1 MALPRPGHYASPDMK
16 RRFWLVGL
24 LALCGVT
31 HRAQAFTHV
40 VAEKDTLA
48 SIAERYYGRIQF
60 EKLLVA
66 ANDLDARGGSPIVRG
81 MRLEVPAL
89 GHRVVRQAET
99 WESLAAELLG
109 SPKRSDV
116 LSMAN
121 GSSPWLTPEEGAE
134 IIVPFNLRVLAD
146 GTDTLI
152 TIAYRF
158 YGDMNRAWVLDRYNL
173 LNGRKLQPGDV
184 VLVPLTELPLTDV
197 GKQAARAS
205 AGAACSQARG
215 ETRAVQK
222 KVAQELPAL
231 LADIRNGRYVD
242 AVARGTR
249 FLASAELAEPQVA
262 LVHRQLL
269 EAYVALE
276 ATGLAT
282 ASCAEW
288 LKRSPG
294 AALSPVE
301 LSPKILAVCGRA
313 Q

>member
-1 MALPRPGHYASPDMK
+1 MLRAVMRWQG
-16 RRFWLVGL
+16 WLFGAAAVCGL
-24 LALCGVT
+24 TGSA
-31 HRAQAFTHV
+31 RAFTHV

-48 SIAERYYGRIQF
+48 SIAERYYGRIQY

-89 GHRVVRQAET
+89 GHRIVKQGET
-99 WESLAAELLG
+99 WDSLATELLG

-116 LSMAN
+116 LSLAN
-121 GSSPWLTPEEGAE
+121 DSSPWLTPEEGAE
-134 IIVPFNLRVLAD
+134 IIVPFNLRVLPD
-146 GTDTLI
+146 TGDTLI

-184 VLVPLTELPLTDV
+184 VLVPLTELPLTDA

-205 AGAACSQARG
+205 AGAACSQAQG

-231 LADIRNGRYVD
+231 LADIRSGRYVD

-249 FLASAELAEPQVA
+249 FLASAELSEPQVA

-276 ATGLAT
+276 APGLAT
-282 ASCAEW
+282 AACAEW

-294 AALSPVE
+294 VTLSPVE
-301 LSPKILAVCGRA
+301 LSPKILAVCGLG

>member
-1 MALPRPGHYASPDMK
+1 MVCPMH
-16 RRFWLVGL
+16 RRLWLSAA
-24 LALCGVT
+24 LALATWVG
-31 HRAQAFTHV
+31 HAQAFTHV
-40 VAEKDTLA
+40 VRDKDTLA

-89 GHRVVRQAET
+89 GHRVVKQGES
-99 WESLAAELLG
+99 WEGLASELLG

-121 GSSPWLTPEEGAE
+121 DSSPWLTPEEGAE
-134 IIVPFNLRVLAD
+134 IVVPFNLRVLVD
-146 GTDTLI
+146 SGDTLI

-158 YGDMNRAWVLDRYNL
+158 YGDMNRAWVLDHYNG

-184 VLVPLTELPLTDV
+184 VLVPLTELPLSDA
-197 GKQAARAS
+197 GRQAARVA
-205 AGAACSQARG
+205 AGITCSEAQG
-215 ETRAVQK
+215 ETRSVQK

-231 LADIRNGRYVD
+231 LSDIRSGRYVD

-249 FLASAELAEPQVA
+249 FLASAELSEQQIAV
-262 LVHRQLL
+262 VHRQLL

-276 ATGLAT
+276 APGLA
-282 ASCAEW
+282 AAACAEW

-294 AALSPVE
+294 QVLSPVE
-301 LSPKILAVCGRA
+301 LSPKILTACGRA
-313 Q
+313 K

>member
-1 MALPRPGHYASPDMK
+1 MLRRDMK
-16 RRFWLVGL
+16 WRSWLFGVAAFGA
-24 LALCGVT
+24 LAG
-31 HRAQAFTHV
+31 HAQAFTHIV
-40 VAEKDTLA
+40 TEKDTLA

-89 GHRVVRQAET
+89 GHRIVRQGES
-99 WESLAAELLG
+99 WDSLASELLG

-116 LSMAN
+116 LSLAN
-121 GSSPWLTPEEGAE
+121 DSSPWLTPEEGAE
-134 IIVPFNLRVLAD
+134 IIVPFNLRVLPD
-146 GTDTLI
+146 TGDTLI

-173 LNGRKLQPGDV
+173 LEGRKLQPGDV
-184 VLVPLTELPLTDV
+184 VLVPLTELPLTDA

-205 AGAACSQARG
+205 AGAACSQAQG

-231 LADIRNGRYVD
+231 LADIRSGRYVD

-249 FLASAELAEPQVA
+249 FLASAELSEPQVA
-262 LVHRQLL
+262 LVYRQLL

-276 ATGLAT
+276 APGLGT
-282 ASCAEW
+282 AACAEW

-294 AALSPVE
+294 TLLSPVE

>member
-1 MALPRPGHYASPDMK
+1 MLRGVMQWRS
-16 RRFWLVGL
+16 WLFGAAAFSL
-24 LALCGVT
+24 LMG
-31 HRAQAFTHV
+31 RAQAFTHIV
-40 VAEKDTLA
+40 SEKDTLA

-66 ANDLDARGGSPIVRG
+66 ANDLDLRGGSPIVRG

-89 GHRVVRQAET
+89 GHRIVRQGET
-99 WESLAAELLG
+99 WDSLAAELLG

-116 LSMAN
+116 LSLAN
-121 GSSPWLTPEEGAE
+121 DSSPWLTPEEGAE
-134 IIVPFNLRVLAD
+134 IIVPFNLRVLPD
-146 GTDTLI
+146 TGDTLV

-158 YGDMNRAWVLDRYNL
+158 YGDMNRAWVLDHYNL

-184 VLVPLTELPLTDV
+184 VLVPLTELPLTDQ

-205 AGAACSQARG
+205 AGAACSQAQG

-231 LADIRNGRYVD
+231 LGDIRSGRYVD

-249 FLASAELAEPQVA
+249 FLASAELSEPQVA
-262 LVHRQLL
+262 LVYRQLL

-276 ATGLAT
+276 APGLAT
-282 ASCAEW
+282 AACGEW
-288 LKRSPG
+288 LKRSP
-294 AALSPVE
+294 AASLSPIE
-301 LSPKILAVCGRA
+301 LSPKILAACGPLR
-313 Q
+313 

>member
-1 MALPRPGHYASPDMK
+1 MLRGVMK
-16 RRFWLVGL
+16 RRSWLFGFFAFSAFS
-24 LALCGVT
+24 ALIGQ
-31 HRAQAFTHV
+31 AQAFTHV
-40 VAEKDTLA
+40 VTEKDTLA

-66 ANDLDARGGSPIVRG
+66 ANDLDSRGGSPIVRG

-89 GHRVVRQAET
+89 GHRVVRQGET
-99 WESLAAELLG
+99 WDSLAAEVLG

-116 LSMAN
+116 LSLAN
-121 GSSPWLTPEEGAE
+121 DSSPWLTPEEGAE
-134 IIVPFNLRVLAD
+134 IIVPFNLRVLPD
-146 GTDTLI
+146 TGDTLI

-184 VLVPLTELPLTDV
+184 VLVPLTELPLSDA

-205 AGAACSQARG
+205 AGAVCSQAQG
-215 ETRAVQK
+215 ETRSVQK
-222 KVAQELPAL
+222 KVAQEIPAL
-231 LADIRNGRYVD
+231 LADIRSGRYVD

-249 FLASAELAEPQVA
+249 FLASAELSEPQVA
-262 LVHRQLL
+262 LVQRQLL

-276 ATGLAT
+276 APGLAT
-282 ASCAEW
+282 AACAEW

-294 AALSPVE
+294 VTLSPVDI
-301 LSPKILAVCGRA
+301 SPKILAVCGRA
-313 Q
+313 T

>member
-1 MALPRPGHYASPDMK
+1 M
-16 RRFWLVGL
+16 
-24 LALCGVT
+24 
-31 HRAQAFTHV
+31 
-40 VAEKDTLA
+40 A

-89 GHRVVRQAET
+89 GHRIVRQGET
-99 WESLAAELLG
+99 WDSLATELLG

-116 LSMAN
+116 LSLAN
-121 GSSPWLTPEEGAE
+121 DSSPWLTPEEGAE
-134 IIVPFNLRVLAD
+134 IIVPFNLRVLPD
-146 GTDTLI
+146 TGDTLI

-173 LNGRKLQPGDV
+173 LDGRKLQPGDV
-184 VLVPLTELPLTDV
+184 VLVPMTELPLTEE

-205 AGAACSQARG
+205 AGAACSQAQG

-231 LADIRNGRYVD
+231 LADIRSGRYVD

-249 FLASAELAEPQVA
+249 FLASAELSEPQVA

-276 ATGLAT
+276 APGLAT
-282 ASCAEW
+282 AACTEW

-294 AALSPVE
+294 VVLSPVE

-313 Q
+313 T

>member
-1 MALPRPGHYASPDMK
+1 MLRGVMK
-16 RRFWLVGL
+16 WRSWLFGAAAFSL
-24 LALCGVT
+24 LMGQ
-31 HRAQAFTHV
+31 AQAFTHIV
-40 VAEKDTLA
+40 GEKDTLA

-66 ANDLDARGGSPIVRG
+66 ANDLDIRGGSPIVRG

-89 GHRVVRQAET
+89 GHRIVRQGET
-99 WESLAAELLG
+99 WDSLATELLG

-116 LSMAN
+116 LSLAN
-121 GSSPWLTPEEGAE
+121 DSSPWLTPEEGAE
-134 IIVPFNLRVLAD
+134 IIVPFNLRVLPD
-146 GTDTLI
+146 TGDTLI

-184 VLVPLTELPLTDV
+184 VLVPLTELPLSDA

-205 AGAACSQARG
+205 AGAACSQAQG
-215 ETRAVQK
+215 ETRSVQK
-222 KVAQELPAL
+222 KVAQEIPAL
-231 LADIRNGRYVD
+231 LADIRSGRYVD

-249 FLASAELAEPQVA
+249 FLASAELSEPQVA
-262 LVHRQLL
+262 LVYRQLL
-269 EAYVALE
+269 EAYVALD
-276 ATGLAT
+276 APGLAT
-282 ASCAEW
+282 SACAQW

-294 AALSPVE
+294 ASLSPVE

>member
-1 MALPRPGHYASPDMK
+1 MRWRSWLSAVLALGT
-16 RRFWLVGL
+16 LVGQ
-24 LALCGVT
+24 AK
-31 HRAQAFTHV
+31 AFTHV
-40 VAEKDTLA
+40 VGDKDTLA

-81 MRLEVPAL
+81 MRLEVPSL
-89 GHRVVRQAET
+89 GHRVVHQGET
-99 WESLAAELLG
+99 WEGLAAELLG

-121 GSSPWLTPEEGAE
+121 DSSPWLTPEEGAE
-134 IIVPFNLRVLAD
+134 IIVPFNLRVLPD
-146 GTDTLI
+146 SGDTLI

-158 YGDMNRAWVLDRYNL
+158 YGDMNRAWVLDRYNGL
-173 LNGRKLQPGDV
+173 GGRKLQAGDV
-184 VLVPLTELPLTDV
+184 VLVPLSDLPLTEL
-197 GKQAARAS
+197 GRQAARAS
-205 AGAACSQARG
+205 AGAACSEAQG

-231 LADIRNGRYVD
+231 LSDIRSGRYVD

-249 FLASAELAEPQVA
+249 FLAAAELSEQQTG

-276 ATGLAT
+276 APGLA
-282 ASCAEW
+282 AAACSEW

-294 AALSPVE
+294 AVLSPVE
-301 LSPKILAVCGRA
+301 LSPKILAACGRV

>member
-1 MALPRPGHYASPDMK
+1 MK
-16 RRFWLVGL
+16 RLWIGAL
-24 LALCGVT
+24 LALGTLVG
-31 HRAQAFTHV
+31 RAQAFPHV
-40 VAEKDTLA
+40 VNEKDTLA

-89 GHRVVRQAET
+89 GHRVVRQGET
-99 WESLAAELLG
+99 WDGLAAELLG
-109 SPKRSDV
+109 SAKRSDV

-134 IIVPFNLRVLAD
+134 IVVPFNLRVLPD
-146 GTDTLI
+146 TGDTLI

-158 YGDMNRAWVLDRYNL
+158 YGDMNRAWVLDHYNL

-184 VLVPLTELPLTDV
+184 VLVPLSDLPLTDA
-197 GKQAARAS
+197 GKQAARAA
-205 AGAACSQARG
+205 AGATCSEAQG
-215 ETRAVQK
+215 ETRSVQK

-231 LADIRNGRYVD
+231 LSDVRSGRYVD

-249 FLASAELAEPQVA
+249 FLASAELSEQQIA
-262 LVHRQLL
+262 LVQRQLL

-276 ATGLAT
+276 APGLA
-282 ASCAEW
+282 AAACAEW

-294 AALSPVE
+294 AVLSPVE
-301 LSPKILAVCGRA
+301 LSPKILAACGRNK
-313 Q
+313 

>member
-1 MALPRPGHYASPDMK
+1 MLAPVMQ
-16 RRFWLVGL
+16 RRSWLLCL
-24 LALCGVT
+24 LACMGLSGP
-31 HRAQAFTHV
+31 AQAFTHIV
-40 VAEKDTLA
+40 TEKDTLA

-89 GHRVVRQAET
+89 GHRVVKQGET
-99 WESLAAELLG
+99 WDSLASELLG

-134 IIVPFNLRVLAD
+134 IIVPFNLRVLVD
-146 GTDTLI
+146 QGDTLI

-173 LNGRKLQPGDV
+173 LEGRKLQPGDV
-184 VLVPLTELPLTDV
+184 VLVPLSELPLTDT

-205 AGAACSQARG
+205 AGAACSQAHG
-215 ETRAVQK
+215 ETRTQQK

-231 LADIRNGRYVD
+231 LADIRSGRYVD

-249 FLASAELAEPQVA
+249 FLASAELSEPQIA
-262 LVHRQLL
+262 LVQRQLL

-276 ATGLAT
+276 APGLAS
-282 ASCAEW
+282 AACSEW

-313 Q
+313 T

>member
-1 MALPRPGHYASPDMK
+1 MKWRPR
-16 RRFWLVGL
+16 L
-24 LALCGVT
+24 LASLAFCALTAVIGT
-31 HRAQAFTHV
+31 AQAFTHI

-89 GHRVVRQAET
+89 GHRVVRHGDT
-99 WESLAAELLG
+99 WDSLANELLG

-121 GSSPWLTPEEGAE
+121 DSSPWLTPEEGAE
-134 IIVPFNLRVLAD
+134 IVVPFNLRVLPAS
-146 GTDTLI
+146 GDTLI

-158 YGDMNRAWVLDRYNL
+158 YGDMNRAWVLDRYNML
-173 LNGRKLQPGDV
+173 SGRKLQPGDV
-184 VLVPLTELPLTDV
+184 VLVPLTELPLTDA

-205 AGAACSQARG
+205 AGAACSQAQG
-215 ETRAVQK
+215 ETRAMQK
-222 KVAQELPAL
+222 RVTQELPAL
-231 LADIRNGRYVD
+231 LSDVRSGRYVD

-249 FLASAELAEPQVA
+249 FLASAELSEPQVG

-276 ATGLAT
+276 APGLAKN
-282 ASCAEW
+282 ACAEW
-288 LKRSPG
+288 LKRTPG
-294 AALSPVE
+294 ASLSPLE
-301 LSPKILAVCGRA
+301 LSPKILNACGRA
-313 Q
+313 K

>member
-1 MALPRPGHYASPDMK
+1 M
-16 RRFWLVGL
+16 
-24 LALCGVT
+24 LACLGMSGQ
-31 HRAQAFTHV
+31 AQAFTHIV
-40 VAEKDTLA
+40 TEKDTLA

-89 GHRVVRQAET
+89 GHRVVKQGET
-99 WESLAAELLG
+99 WDSLASELLG

-121 GSSPWLTPEEGAE
+121 DSSPWLTPEEGAE

-146 GTDTLI
+146 QGDTLI

-173 LNGRKLQPGDV
+173 LDGHKLQPGDV
-184 VLVPLTELPLTDV
+184 VLVPLRELPLTDA

-205 AGAACSQARG
+205 ASAACSQAHG
-215 ETRAVQK
+215 ETRSVQK

-231 LADIRNGRYVD
+231 LADIRSGRYVD

-249 FLASAELAEPQVA
+249 FLASAELSEPQVA
-262 LVHRQLL
+262 LVQRQLL

-276 ATGLAT
+276 APGLAS
-282 ASCAEW
+282 AACSEW

-294 AALSPVE
+294 TALSPVE

-313 Q
+313 T

>member
-1 MALPRPGHYASPDMK
+1 MLRAFMK
-16 RRFWLVGL
+16 RWSWL
-24 LALCGVT
+24 LAGFAFSALMG
-31 HRAQAFTHV
+31 RAQAFTHV
-40 VAEKDTLA
+40 VSEKDTLA

-66 ANDLDARGGSPIVRG
+66 ANDLDARGGSSIVRG
-81 MRLEVPAL
+81 MRLEVPAV
-89 GHRVVRQAET
+89 GHRIVRQGET
-99 WESLAAELLG
+99 WDSLATELLG

-116 LSMAN
+116 LSLAN

-134 IIVPFNLRVLAD
+134 IIVPFNLRVLPD
-146 GTDTLI
+146 TGDTLI

-173 LNGRKLQPGDV
+173 LNGRKLQQGDV
-184 VLVPLTELPLTDV
+184 VLVPLTELPLTDA

-205 AGAACSQARG
+205 AGAACSQAQG
-215 ETRAVQK
+215 ETRSVQK

-231 LADIRNGRYVD
+231 LADVRSGRYVD

-249 FLASAELAEPQVA
+249 FLASAELSEQQVA
-262 LVHRQLL
+262 LVQRQLL

-276 ATGLAT
+276 APGLAS
-282 ASCAEW
+282 AACGEW

-294 AALSPVE
+294 VSLSAID
-301 LSPKILAVCGRA
+301 LSPKILAACGRA

>member
-1 MALPRPGHYASPDMK
+1 MK
-16 RRFWLVGL
+16 RRSWLVGL
-24 LALCGVT
+24 LAFCGVT
-31 HRAQAFTHV
+31 QPAQAFTHV
-40 VAEKDTLA
+40 VTEKDTLA

-89 GHRVVRQAET
+89 GHRVVRQGET
-99 WESLAAELLG
+99 WDSLAAELLG

-121 GSSPWLTPEEGAE
+121 DSSPWLTPEEGAE
-134 IIVPFNLRVLAD
+134 IIVPFNLRVLPDAN
-146 GTDTLI
+146 DTLI

-184 VLVPLTELPLTDV
+184 VLVPLTELPLSET
-197 GKQAARAS
+197 GKKAARAS
-205 AGAACSQARG
+205 AGAACSQAQG
-215 ETRAVQK
+215 ETRTVQK

-249 FLASAELAEPQVA
+249 FLASAELSEPQVA

-276 ATGLAT
+276 AQGLAT
-282 ASCAEW
+282 AACSEW

-294 AALSPVE
+294 AVLSPVE
-301 LSPKILAVCGRA
+301 LSPKILAACGRA

>member
-1 MALPRPGHYASPDMK
+1 MLRALMK
-16 RRFWLVGL
+16 WRSWLLGL
-24 LALCGVT
+24 LAGCALT
-31 HRAQAFTHV
+31 SRAQAFTHIV
-40 VAEKDTLA
+40 TEKDTLA

-89 GHRVVRQAET
+89 GHRVVKQGET

-116 LSMAN
+116 LSMSN
-121 GSSPWLTPEEGAE
+121 SSSPWLTPEEGAE
-134 IIVPFNLRVLAD
+134 IIVPFNLRVLPD
-146 GTDTLI
+146 TGDTLI

-173 LNGRKLQPGDV
+173 LDGRKLQPGDV
-184 VLVPLTELPLTDV
+184 VLVPLTELPLSDA
-197 GKQAARAS
+197 GRQAARAS
-205 AGAACSQARG
+205 AGAACSQAHG
-215 ETRAVQK
+215 ETRAGQK

-231 LADIRNGRYVD
+231 LADIRSGRYVD

-249 FLASAELAEPQVA
+249 FLASAELSEPQIA

-276 ATGLAT
+276 APGLAT
-282 ASCAEW
+282 AACAEW

-294 AALSPVE
+294 LTLSPVE

-313 Q
+313 T

>member
-1 MALPRPGHYASPDMK
+1 MAANAAGHYAS
-16 RRFWLVGL
+16 RRMRKGSWLLCVLAGL
-24 LALCGVT
+24 GLSGPA
-31 HRAQAFTHV
+31 RAFTHV
-40 VAEKDTLA
+40 VSEKDTLA

-89 GHRVVRQAET
+89 GHRVVKQGET
-99 WESLAAELLG
+99 WDSLAAELLG

-134 IIVPFNLRVLAD
+134 IIVPFNLRVLVD
-146 GTDTLI
+146 QGDTLI

-173 LNGRKLQPGDV
+173 LNGRKLHPGDV
-184 VLVPLTELPLTDV
+184 VLVPLSELPLTDA

-205 AGAACSQARG
+205 AGAACSQAQG

-231 LADIRNGRYVD
+231 LADIRSGRYVD

-249 FLASAELAEPQVA
+249 FLASAELSEPQIA
-262 LVHRQLL
+262 LVQRQLL

-276 ATGLAT
+276 APGLAT
-282 ASCAEW
+282 AACSEW

-294 AALSPVE
+294 ATLSPVE

-313 Q
+313 T

>member
-1 MALPRPGHYASPDMK
+1 MLPPIMK
-16 RRFWLVGL
+16 RRSWLLCVLAGL
-24 LALCGVT
+24 GLSAPA
-31 HRAQAFTHV
+31 RAFTHIV
-40 VAEKDTLA
+40 TEKDTLA
-48 SIAERYYGRIQF
+48 SLAERYYGRIQF

-89 GHRVVRQAET
+89 GHRVVKQGET
-99 WESLAAELLG
+99 WDSLAKELLG
-109 SPKRSDV
+109 ASRRSDV

-134 IIVPFNLRVLAD
+134 IIVPFNLRVLVD
-146 GTDTLI
+146 SGDTLI

-173 LNGRKLQPGDV
+173 LDGRKLQPGDV
-184 VLVPLTELPLTDV
+184 VLVPLNELPLTEQ

-205 AGAACSQARG
+205 AGAACSQAHG
-215 ETRAVQK
+215 ETRTVQK

-231 LADIRNGRYVD
+231 LADIRSGRYVD

-249 FLASAELAEPQVA
+249 FLASADLSEPQIA
-262 LVHRQLL
+262 LVQRQLL

-276 ATGLAT
+276 APGLAT
-282 ASCAEW
+282 AACSEW

-294 AALSPVE
+294 AKLSPTE
-301 LSPKILAVCGRA
+301 LSPKIMAVCGRA
-313 Q
+313 T

>member
-1 MALPRPGHYASPDMK
+1 MLAPLMK
-16 RRFWLVGL
+16 RRSWLLCVLACLGL
-24 LALCGVT
+24 SAP
-31 HRAQAFTHV
+31 AQAFTHIV
-40 VAEKDTLA
+40 TEKDTLA

-89 GHRVVRQAET
+89 GHRVVKQGET
-99 WESLAAELLG
+99 WESLATELLG
-109 SPKRSDV
+109 AGRRSDV

-134 IIVPFNLRVLAD
+134 IIVPFNLRVLID
-146 GTDTLI
+146 NGDTLI

-173 LNGRKLQPGDV
+173 LDGRKLQAGDV
-184 VLVPLTELPLTDV
+184 VLVPLTELPLTDQ

-205 AGAACSQARG
+205 AGAACSQAHG
-215 ETRAVQK
+215 ETRTAQK

-231 LADIRNGRYVD
+231 LADIRSGRYVD

-249 FLASAELAEPQVA
+249 FLASAELSEPQIA
-262 LVHRQLL
+262 LVQRQLL

-276 ATGLAT
+276 APGLAS
-282 ASCAEW
+282 AACGEW

-294 AALSPVE
+294 VTLSPIE

-313 Q
+313 T

>member
-1 MALPRPGHYASPDMK
+1 MK
-16 RRFWLVGL
+16 RRSWLFGL
-24 LALCGVT
+24 SAFSALTALLGD
-31 HRAQAFTHV
+31 AQAFTHV
-40 VAEKDTLA
+40 VTDKDTLA

-66 ANDLDARGGSPIVRG
+66 ANELDARGGSPIVRG

-89 GHRVVRQAET
+89 GHRVVRQGET
-99 WESLAAELLG
+99 WDSLASELLG

-116 LSMAN
+116 LALAN
-121 GSSPWLTPEEGAE
+121 DSSPWLIPEEGAE
-134 IIVPFNLRVLAD
+134 IIVPFNLRVRPD
-146 GTDTLI
+146 NGDTLI

-158 YGDMNRAWVLDRYNL
+158 YGDMNRAWVLDRYNG

-184 VLVPLTELPLTDV
+184 VLVPLTELPLSDA

-205 AGAACSQARG
+205 AGAACSEAQG
-215 ETRAVQK
+215 QTRSVQK

-231 LADIRNGRYVD
+231 LSDIRSGRYVD

-249 FLASAELAEPQVA
+249 FLASADLSEPQVA

-276 ATGLAT
+276 APGLAT
-282 ASCAEW
+282 AACTEW

-294 AALSPVE
+294 VALSPVE
-301 LSPKILAVCGRA
+301 LSPKILAACGRA
-313 Q
+313 R

>member
-1 MALPRPGHYASPDMK
+1 MK
-16 RRFWLVGL
+16 RRSWLALL
-24 LALCGVT
+24 LAFCGLT
-31 HRAQAFTHV
+31 HQAQAFTHV
-40 VAEKDTLA
+40 VTEKDTLA

-89 GHRVVRQAET
+89 GHRVVRQGET
-99 WESLAAELLG
+99 WDSLAAELLG

-121 GSSPWLTPEEGAE
+121 DSSPWLTPEEGAE
-134 IIVPFNLRVLAD
+134 IIVPFNLRVLPD
-146 GTDTLI
+146 TNDTLI

-173 LNGRKLQPGDV
+173 LNGRKLQPGDA
-184 VLVPLTELPLTDV
+184 VLVPLTELPLTDA
-197 GKQAARAS
+197 GRQAARVA
-205 AGAACSQARG
+205 AGADCSQARG
-215 ETRAVQK
+215 ETRTVQK

-249 FLASAELAEPQVA
+249 FLASAELSEPQVA

-282 ASCAEW
+282 AACAEW
-288 LKRSPG
+288 LKRTP
-294 AALSPVE
+294 AATLSPVE

>member
-1 MALPRPGHYASPDMK
+1 L
-16 RRFWLVGL
+16 LVGA
-24 LALCGVT
+24 LALCGLT
-31 HRAQAFTHV
+31 SRAEAFTHV

-48 SIAERYYGRIQF
+48 SIAERYYGRIQY

-66 ANDLDARGGSPIVRG
+66 ANDLDLRGGSPIVRG

-89 GHRVVRQAET
+89 GHRIVRSGET

-116 LSMAN
+116 LSLAN
-121 GSSPWLTPEEGAE
+121 DSSPWLTPQEGAQ
-134 IIVPFNLRVLAD
+134 IIVPFNLRVLPD
-146 GTDTLI
+146 TGDTLI

-158 YGDMNRAWVLDRYNL
+158 YGDMNRAWVLDRYNG
-173 LNGRKLQPGDV
+173 LNGRKLQAGDV
-184 VLVPLTELPLTDV
+184 VLVPLTDLPLTDQ
-197 GKQAARAS
+197 GKQAARAA
-205 AGAACSQARG
+205 AGAECSQAHG

-231 LADIRNGRYVD
+231 LADIRSGRYVD

-249 FLASAELAEPQVA
+249 FLASAELSEPQLA

-276 ATGLAT
+276 APGLAT
-282 ASCAEW
+282 AACAEW

-294 AALSPVE
+294 ASLSPVE
-301 LSPKILAVCGRA
+301 LSPKILAACGRA
-313 Q
+313 T

>member
-1 MALPRPGHYASPDMK
+1 MKLPPR
-16 RRFWLVGL
+16 WLRA
-24 LALCGVT
+24 LALCAALGFVGEA
-31 HRAQAFTHV
+31 RAFTHI

-48 SIAERYYGRIQF
+48 SVAERYYGRIQF

-89 GHRVVRQAET
+89 GHRLVGSRET
-99 WESLAAELLG
+99 WETLAKELLG
-109 SPKRSDV
+109 SPKRADV
-116 LSMAN
+116 LAIAN

-134 IIVPFNLRVLAD
+134 IVVPFNLRVLPSA
-146 GTDTLI
+146 GDTLV

-158 YGDMNRAWVLDRYNL
+158 YGDMNRAWVLDHYNA

-184 VLVPLTELPLTDV
+184 VLVPLTELPLTEA

-205 AGAACSQARG
+205 AGATCAQALG
-215 ETRAVQK
+215 ETRLAQR

-231 LADIRNGRYVD
+231 LSDVRSGRYVD

-249 FLASAELAEPQVA
+249 FLASAALSEPQVG

-269 EAYVALE
+269 EAYVALD
-276 ATGLAT
+276 APGLAKS
-282 ASCAEW
+282 SCAEW
-288 LKRSPG
+288 LKRAPEAS
-294 AALSPVE
+294 LSPLE
-301 LSPKILAVCGRA
+301 LSPKLLRA
-313 Q
+313 CERAK

>member
-1 MALPRPGHYASPDMK
+1 MLRGVMRWRSWLFGAAAFSLLMGH
-16 RRFWLVGL
+16 
-24 LALCGVT
+24 
-31 HRAQAFTHV
+31 AQAFTHIV
-40 VAEKDTLA
+40 SEKDTLA

-66 ANDLDARGGSPIVRG
+66 ANDLDLRGGSPIVRG

-89 GHRVVRQAET
+89 GHRIVRQGET
-99 WESLAAELLG
+99 WDSLAAELLG

-116 LSMAN
+116 LSLAN
-121 GSSPWLTPEEGAE
+121 DSSPWLTPEEGAE
-134 IIVPFNLRVLAD
+134 IIVPFNLRVLPD
-146 GTDTLI
+146 TGDTLV

-158 YGDMNRAWVLDRYNL
+158 YGDMNRAWVLDHYNL

-184 VLVPLTELPLTDV
+184 VLVPLTELPLTDQ

-205 AGAACSQARG
+205 AGAACSQAQG

-231 LADIRNGRYVD
+231 LADIRSGRYVD

-249 FLASAELAEPQVA
+249 FLASAELSEPQVA
-262 LVHRQLL
+262 LVYRQLL

-276 ATGLAT
+276 APGLAT
-282 ASCAEW
+282 AACGEW
-288 LKRSPG
+288 LKRSP
-294 AALSPVE
+294 AASLSPIE
-301 LSPKILAVCGRA
+301 LSPKILVACGPLR
-313 Q
+313 

>member
-1 MALPRPGHYASPDMK
+1 MLPRVMK
-16 RRFWLVGL
+16 RRSWRLGL

-31 HRAQAFTHV
+31 GHAQAFTHTV
-40 VAEKDTLA
+40 TEKDTLA

-89 GHRVVRQAET
+89 GHRIVRQGET
-99 WESLAAELLG
+99 WDSLAAELLG

-116 LSMAN
+116 LSLAN
-121 GSSPWLTPEEGAE
+121 DSSPWLTPEEGAE
-134 IIVPFNLRVLAD
+134 IIVPFNLRVLPDA
-146 GTDTLI
+146 GDTLI

-184 VLVPLTELPLTDV
+184 VLVPLTELPLTDA
-197 GKQAARAS
+197 GRQAARAS
-205 AGAACSQARG
+205 AGAACSEAHG
-215 ETRAVQK
+215 ETRSVQK

-231 LADIRNGRYVD
+231 LSDIRSGRYVD

-249 FLASAELAEPQVA
+249 FLASAELSEPQVA

-276 ATGLAT
+276 APGLAT
-282 ASCAEW
+282 AACSEW

-294 AALSPVE
+294 VTLSPVE
-301 LSPKILAVCGRA
+301 LSPKILAACGRG

>member
-1 MALPRPGHYASPDMK
+1 MNWRTRL
-16 RRFWLVGL
+16 LGL
-24 LALCGVT
+24 LTFGGLMASIGSA
-31 HRAQAFTHV
+31 HAFTHI

-89 GHRVVRQAET
+89 GHRVVRAGET
-99 WESLAAELLG
+99 WESLAHELLG
-109 SPKRSDV
+109 SPKRADV
-116 LSMAN
+116 LSIAN
-121 GSSPWLTPEEGAE
+121 DSSPWLRPEEGAE
-134 IIVPFNLRVLAD
+134 IVVPFNLRVLAD
-146 GTDTLI
+146 SGDTLI

-158 YGDMNRAWVLDRYNL
+158 YGDMNRAWVLDRYNQ

-184 VLVPLTELPLTDV
+184 VLVPLTELPLTDA

-205 AGAACSQARG
+205 AGAACSQALG

-222 KVAQELPAL
+222 KVTQELPAL
-231 LADIRNGRYVD
+231 LSDIRSGRYVD

-249 FLASAELAEPQVA
+249 FLASAELSEPQIG

-276 ATGLAT
+276 APGLAKS
-282 ASCAEW
+282 SCAEW
-288 LKRSPG
+288 LKRTPNAS
-294 AALSPVE
+294 LSPLE
-301 LSPKILAVCGRA
+301 LSPKILAACGKSK
-313 Q
+313 